1 VTITRNLALTLS
13 ISLLALLFVSG
24 YGFWQL
30 VQFQARYAYVET
42 NTIPAMVDL
51 AEAEAQM
58 SDLRAATLSRVLTSD
73 ENQRRDR
80 DHRIAE
86 GHQRLDAILE
96 RYATDHILDDTD
108 RKMVEDD
115 KANLAA
121 YRTVQAKFMSETSA
135 GESMSDVTAAL
146 VPLTPATAVVVAGLK
161 AQTDYNIKE
170 AHDLGRKGESAAQL
184 ALWTLGVTTLVA
196 FVLASALAGHLYR
209 VIQRGLDNIQ
219 RTLKSV
225 SESLDLTQR
234 APVERADE
242 IGQTAQA
249 FNQLIERVRTV
260 LWKVQRSSD
269 SVSTAAREIATGN
282 TDLSSRTEQQA
293 ASLEETASSM
303 EELTSAVQHTADNAR
318 AASAMTADA
327 AELAERGHEVV
338 SRVVDT
344 MNTIDQSS
352 DKIANITGIIEGIA
366 FQTNILALNAAV
378 EAARAGEQGR
388 GFAVVAA
395 EVRSLAQRSSS
406 AAKDI
411 KDLIAS
417 SVHEI
422 HNGSSLANQA
432 GETISQVKMAVSRV
446 AEVINEIAAASNQ
459 QSKGIEQINQAITQM
474 DQVTQQNAALVEE
487 AAAAAKSL
495 EDQGQQLHIAVGAFQ
510 LGSEVGQAAAVQ
522 SGNVLRNVK
531 VVSHGASRDRALA
544 VASNRR
550 VGAAIEDWQAF

>member
-1 VTITRNLALTLS
+1 MTITRNLALTLS

-51 AEAEAQM
+51 AEAAAQM
-58 SDLRAATLSRVLTSD
+58 SDLRAATLSRVLSTD
-73 ENQRRDR
+73 ENQRHDRDR
-80 DHRIAE
+80 RIAE
-86 GHQRLDAILE
+86 DHQQLDAILE
-96 RYATDHILDDTD
+96 RYAGDHVLDDTD

-121 YRTVQAKFMSETSA
+121 YRAVQTKFMSETTA
-135 GESMSDVTAAL
+135 GESASDISVAL
-146 VPLTPATAVVVAGLK
+146 GPLTPATVVVVAGLK

-170 AHDLGRKGESAAQL
+170 AHALGVKGESAARL

-196 FVLASALAGHLYR
+196 FVLASALATHLYR
-209 VIQRGLDNIQ
+209 VIQRGLDSIQ

-234 APVERADE
+234 APVQRADE

-249 FNQLIERVRTV
+249 FNQLIERVRAV

-269 SVSTAAREIATGN
+269 SVSTAARQIATGN

-303 EELTSAVQHTADNAR
+303 EELTSAVQHTANNAR
-318 AASAMTADA
+318 EASALTADA
-327 AELAERGHEVV
+327 SELAERGHDVV

-422 HNGSSLANQA
+422 HNGSALANQA
-432 GETISQVKMAVSRV
+432 GETISQVKMAVGRV
-446 AEVINEIAAASNQ
+446 AGVINEIAAASNQ

-510 LGSEVGQAAAVQ
+510 LGSEDGRGAGRQSENAV
-522 SGNVLRNVK
+522 RNVRA
-531 VVSHGASRDRALA
+531 VSDGMGRKRLQSIASP
-544 VASNRR
+544 RR
-550 VGAAIEDWQAF
+550 TDSAIEDWQAF